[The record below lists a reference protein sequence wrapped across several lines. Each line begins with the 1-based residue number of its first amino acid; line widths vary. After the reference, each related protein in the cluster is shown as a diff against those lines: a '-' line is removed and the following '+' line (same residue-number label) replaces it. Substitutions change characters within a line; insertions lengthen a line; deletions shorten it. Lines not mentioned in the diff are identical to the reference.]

1 VPSTSFDTFFACIII
16 VTASLIATAFV
27 ASTLQTGIASSQD
40 DNKQSYLRAIA
51 DHIIT
56 NPGDPGNWGISS
68 TVPADFGL
76 AASPI
81 TIPYEVDLDKISRLN
96 GLNNGSLS
104 YFNMANAAKLNNI
117 ALGIEFS
124 QVMFIDLVQLSNST
138 VGNGTSF
145 TFSVLTS
152 VESKPVSASLH
163 SYAVANGFVGNIV
176 TNTSGVGIGN
186 LTVQIPSATADNALL
201 IVFARA
207 TYDDRVTSYAVYNF
221 QDSTQKSTP
230 SNNVLTLSPNNYTL
244 TFASNSSEIA
254 AQSGYLFSYAYQQ
267 NLVNIQVSEYAIPN
281 VIDKSP
287 FILVVCGQSEG
298 IYFQEW
304 VAYPQVPLKS
314 GSTFE
319 GSEQNVFGYLVTVKG
334 VLYRLEISLGD
345 VPP

>member
-1 VPSTSFDTFFACIII
+1 MPSTSFDTFFACIII

-40 DNKQSYLRAIA
+40 VNKQSYLKAIA

-68 TVPADFGL
+68 SVPADFGL
-76 AASPI
+76 AASPM

-96 GLNNGSLS
+96 TLNNGSLS
-104 YFNMANAAKLNNI
+104 YFDMANAAKLNNI

-124 QVMFIDLVQLSNST
+124 QVMSIDLVQLSNST
-138 VGNGTSF
+138 VGSDTSF
-145 TFSVLTS
+145 IFSVLTS
-152 VESKPVSASLH
+152 VEGKPVSASLH
-163 SYAVANGFVGNIV
+163 CYAVANGFVDDVVN
-176 TNTSGVGIGN
+176 NTLGVGIGDV
-186 LTVQIPSATADNALL
+186 TVQIPRAIADDAML

-207 TYDDRVTSYAVYNF
+207 SYDDRVTSYAVYDF
-221 QDSTQKSTP
+221 QDSIQQSTP
-230 SNNVLTLSPNNYTL
+230 SNNILVLSPNNYAL

-254 AQSGYLFSYAYQQ
+254 AQNGYLFSYGYKQ
-267 NLVNIQVSEYAIPN
+267 NLVSIHVNEYEIPN

-287 FILVVCGQSEG
+287 FILVVCGQSES

-319 GSEQNVFGYLVTVKG
+319 SSEQNVFSYLVTVKG